1 VPVTNVVKI
10 LQIVSGTFC
19 LQNVITHRQ
28 TDATGYIISRVA
40 DDW

>member
-28 TDATGYIISRVA
+28 TQLRT
-40 DDW
+40 